1 MRRHFVLSLLA
12 MAALLMGADCDGGG
26 SSSSGGGS
34 GFSAAATAADGGP
47 ILIPTDGEMPG
58 DGDDNPYDG
67 DHSNTPGSVVPEP
80 SAALIFG
87 TGLLV
92 AYATRRPTRRRRK

>member
-12 MAALLMGADCDGGG
+12 MAALLMGADCDGSSG
-26 SSSSGGGS
+26 SSGSGGS
-34 GFSAAATAADGGP
+34 GLSAAAAASDGGP
-47 ILIPTDGEMPG
+47 ILVPIDGETPG
-58 DGDDNPYDG
+58 DGGDSPYDG
-67 DHSNTPGSVVPEP
+67 DRSDHPGSVVPEP

-92 AYATRRPTRRRRK
+92 AYAAQRRRK